1 MKKTIILVFIII
13 FCACPG
19 FADEQI
25 YKWTGDDGVL
35 HFSDQPPE
43 DEVGNY
49 DTIKIPKDKS
59 LPDTAT
65 NDESEETLRSGYDQ
79 MVENAKQ
86 EMLQNDQEQEQ
97 KKIAQAQEEKE
108 KAEEER
114 LAKIEAKQKLLRDKI
129 DNIKKRPFDNKQWT
143 PGFKNAQINLLQTQ
157 IDELEKLK

>member
-13 FCACPG
+13 FCTCPG
-19 FADEQI
+19 FADEKI

-43 DEVGNY
+43 DEVEQY
-49 DTIKIPKDKS
+49 DTIKVAKDKS
-59 LPDTAT
+59 LPDTAI
-65 NDESEETLRSGYDQ
+65 NNESEETLRPGYNQ

-86 EMLQNDQEQEQ
+86 EMSQYEQEERVLE
-97 KKIAQAQEEKE
+97 IAKAKEEKE
-108 KAEEER
+108 KTEAER
-114 LAKIEAKQKLLRDKI
+114 LAKIEAKQKILRDKI

-143 PGFKNAQINLLQTQ
+143 PGFKNAQINLMQKQ